1 MYDVIG
7 KRCKLL
13 LYISTKMDHLPVI
26 KKKEHKKKMMM
37 QMHLHTTQKNEYCRR
52 KKNHTERYI

>member
-26 KKKEHKKKMMM
+26 KKKEHKKKNDDANAF
-37 QMHLHTTQKNEYCRR
+37 TYYA
-52 KKNHTERYI
+52 KK